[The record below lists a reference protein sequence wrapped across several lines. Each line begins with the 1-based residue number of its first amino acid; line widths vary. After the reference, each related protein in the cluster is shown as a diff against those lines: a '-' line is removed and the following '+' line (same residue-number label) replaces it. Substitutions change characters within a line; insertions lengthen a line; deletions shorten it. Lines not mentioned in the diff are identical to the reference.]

1 MTKFN
6 CSSVAQ
12 ATALLI
18 TTTLVPIGAQATSI
32 TVDAAIRGTANGTFI
47 ETGDGLSITPTL
59 STPQVSISDSV
70 SVNGYTFDYLATS
83 NIQTGTLR
91 LLTSASS
98 DDTSSGSATASGLG
112 MPQAI
117 AQMQED
123 LVFTPSDNNPYTITL
138 SYAYNGVF
146 VEDPS
151 SDTYADASLYY
162 WGDGGI
168 SDVLFA
174 ELTPTGQT
182 NEVMQ
187 VDLVLQ
193 GQTSIGF
200 QAGLE
205 AFIFSIDGG
214 GHSTYADFS
223 HTASVSVAIPDG
235 VNMTSSSGLFLTA
248 VPLPA
253 SLPLFISALA
263 CLGAIG
269 RRRRQSC

>member
-1 MTKFN
+1 MKRQPAHAGIPACSAAAATAIERLMWRMLMTKFN

-18 TTTLVPIGAQATSI
+18 ATTLVPTGAQATSI

-146 VEDPS
+146 VEDQRS
-151 SDTYADASLYY
+151 Y
-162 WGDGGI
+162 
-168 SDVLFA
+168 
-174 ELTPTGQT
+174 E
-182 NEVMQ
+182 
-187 VDLVLQ
+187 
-193 GQTSIGF
+193 
-200 QAGLE
+200 
-205 AFIFSIDGG
+205 
-214 GHSTYADFS
+214 
-223 HTASVSVAIPDG
+223 
-235 VNMTSSSGLFLTA
+235 
-248 VPLPA
+248 
-253 SLPLFISALA
+253 
-263 CLGAIG
+263 
-269 RRRRQSC
+269 